1 MTYLVSQTGS
11 VADFQFLSTALI
23 MHGRC
28 MRVLLTFRFL
38 LSLTDLIFLDS
49 QKAFTHEPGPQCNS
63 QGGGA
68 GS

>member
-1 MTYLVSQTGS
+1 MTYLVSQTES
-11 VADFQFLSTALI
+11 VADYQFLSTALI

-28 MRVLLTFRFL
+28 IRVLLTFWFL

-49 QKAFTHEPGPQCNS
+49 QKAFAHEPGPQCNS

-68 GS
+68 ES